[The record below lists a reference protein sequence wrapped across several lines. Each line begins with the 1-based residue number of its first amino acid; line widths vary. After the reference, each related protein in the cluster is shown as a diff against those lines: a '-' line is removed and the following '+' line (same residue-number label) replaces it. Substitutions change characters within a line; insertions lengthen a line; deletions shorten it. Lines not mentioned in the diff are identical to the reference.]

1 MIDAGSV
8 HTSVYAYSFNAS
20 NRGILKEIFN
30 CEISGQQG
38 ISSVKGEELEEFIF
52 KSGCDQRLFNVTHLK
67 HGEGHIVIGGT
78 AGMRELQEKNPQKVI
93 IF

>member
-20 NRGILKEIFN
+20 KRGILKEIFN

-38 ISSVKGEELEEFIF
+38 ISSVKSEELEEFIF
-52 KSGCDQRLFNVTHLK
+52 KSGCVQRLFNVTH
-67 HGEGHIVIGGT
+67 GEGQIVIGGT
-78 AGMRELQEKNPQKVI
+78 AGMRELQEKNPQKVPI
-93 IF
+93 